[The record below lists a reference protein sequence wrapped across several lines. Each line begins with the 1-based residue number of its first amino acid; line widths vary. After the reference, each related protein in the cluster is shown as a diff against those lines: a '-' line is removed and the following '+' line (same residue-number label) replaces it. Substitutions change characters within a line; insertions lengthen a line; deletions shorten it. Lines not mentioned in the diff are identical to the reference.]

1 MRGLRRA
8 PLVPQTMSDA
18 IPLRLTPEQER
29 LALALSDM
37 RQAAAAARLADQQL
51 EHHARLALDT
61 AISVSYARPWIDSNR
76 AGKLKSKW
84 LPPTGPDRDLHER
97 LLNLRHKSYAHT
109 DPASCRHAL
118 AHLGP
123 GKVLGIGEQWVPL
136 KRDEL
141 SAIAGLCERQAARF
155 EQALVN
161 ELDPI

>member
-1 MRGLRRA
+1 
-8 PLVPQTMSDA
+8 MSDA
-18 IPLRLTPEQER
+18 IPLTLTPEQER

-51 EHHARLALDT
+51 DHHARLALDT

-109 DPASCRHAL
+109 DPAIAAMRLRIS
-118 AHLGP
+118 
-123 GKVLGIGEQWVPL
+123 VP
-136 KRDEL
+136 
-141 SAIAGLCERQAARF
+141 ARF
-155 EQALVN
+155 WESASSGFHSSATSFRPSLVYATARRLVSN
-161 ELDPI
+161 RHSSTSSTPSETPP